1 MLRLRSFNGFINE
14 SELTKEWVKNN
25 PSFTVYKDNVQVG
38 RISKEPFDAQRV
50 VMEVFD
56 LRYYDNAKHIHKLV
70 SQLGQR

>member
-14 SELTKEWVKNN
+14 SELTREWVKNN

-56 LRYYDNAKHIHKLV
+56 SRYYDDVKHIHKLV
-70 SQLGQR
+70 NQLGQR